1 LNMEHPPVPPTV
13 DEPSEVAP
21 LPPSEELNSNQVT
34 LPAGEEVRNST
45 ASSNADRDKF
55 DIAVNSTGGAKVAE
69 GDDKMAVFEKWL
81 LENGSK
87 YPQLE
92 MREYDEEVRGV
103 HAKEDISPDVNI
115 VEIPLCCL
123 ITVEMGKQTEVG
135 QAVLAAN
142 LDLDAPKHVFLML
155 YMLIDRKDPNSFF
168 KPYYDILPPTL
179 SNMPIFWSEEE
190 LRWLDG
196 SYLQTQIEDRKFA
209 IENDYSS
216 ICELCPNFANIATL
230 DDFKW
235 ARMCVC
241 SRNFGLVINGTRTSA
256 MVPLADMLN
265 HYRPRETKW
274 TFDNKLQAFTIT
286 TLMNITGDAQV
297 YDSYGQK
304 CNHRFLLNYG
314 FSIENNVEPD
324 GFCPNEVPI
333 EFKLNPNDP
342 IFERKATFWRADSGP
357 MIKRIRVCVSDN
369 ENTRVAFS
377 FLRVMVATPEE
388 FELMEG
394 NSRFIYRTAK
404 DIRFPFGLRN
414 ERAALEVLAS
424 ICEEYLSKYPTTLE
438 EDKTLLA
445 SGDLKPFSNHRHA
458 VIQIIGEK
466 NVLHHY
472 LELARLA
479 LGIIDRN
486 DPLND
491 EQQSELYATKHQH
504 MVDYCVNVVGQIRRH
519 EQAKAKAL
527 ASPVRQMSAG
537 PTII

>member
-1 LNMEHPPVPPTV
+1 MATNEGAPDIPPANEIRDATPPLPSSNVSTAVKEV
-13 DEPSEVAP
+13 DEAEA
-21 LPPSEELNSNQVT
+21 
-34 LPAGEEVRNST
+34 
-45 ASSNADRDKF
+45 NADRDKF
-55 DIAVNSTGGAKVAE
+55 DIAISDRGEAHE
-69 GDDKMAVFEKWL
+69 MSEKMAIFEKWL
-81 LENGSK
+81 LDNGSK

-103 HAKEDISPDVNI
+103 HAKEEIEEDVNI
-115 VEIPLCCL
+115 VEIPLSCL

-155 YMLIDRKDPNSFF
+155 FMLVDRKNPDSFF
-168 KPYYDILPPTL
+168 KPYYDTLPPTL

-196 SYLQTQIEDRKFA
+196 SYLQTQVEDRRFA
-209 IENDYSS
+209 IENDYAA
-216 ICELCPNFANIATL
+216 ICELVPGFAEVATL
-230 DDFKW
+230 AEFKW

-241 SRNFGLVINGTRTSA
+241 SRNFGLVVNGTRTSA

-274 TFDNKLQAFTIT
+274 TFDNGLQAFTIT
-286 TLMNITGDAQV
+286 TLMGIRGGAQV

-324 GFCPNEVPI
+324 GFCPNEVPF
-333 EFKLNPNDP
+333 EFKLNPSDP
-342 IFERKATFWRADSGP
+342 IFDRKAQFWKADGGP
-357 MIKRIRVCVSDN
+357 MVKRIRVAVSDN
-369 ENTRVAFS
+369 ENTRVAYS

-388 FELMEG
+388 FDLMEG

-414 ERAALEVLAS
+414 EKAALEVFAG
-424 ICEEYLSKYPTTLE
+424 ICEEYLSKYPATYEDDKALLE
-438 EDKTLLA
+438 
-445 SGDLKPFSNHRHA
+445 SGSLKPFSNQRHA
-458 VIQIIGEK
+458 VIQVMGEK
-466 NVLHHY
+466 KILLHY
-472 LELARLA
+472 LDLCRTALA
-479 LGIIDRN
+479 LIAEDA
-486 DPLND
+486 PLTD
-491 EQQSELYATKHQH
+491 EKQAELYAQKGQH
-504 MVDYCVNVVGQIRRH
+504 IGDYCANVVGQIRRH

-527 ASPVRQMSAG
+527 AAPVRQMAAG

>member
-1 LNMEHPPVPPTV
+1 LNMEHPPVPPAV

-21 LPPSEELNSNQVT
+21 LPPSEELNPNQVT

>member
-1 LNMEHPPVPPTV
+1 VPPTV

-21 LPPSEELNSNQVT
+21 LPPSEELNPNQVT

>member
-1 LNMEHPPVPPTV
+1 MEQPPVPPAV

-21 LPPSEELNSNQVT
+21 LPPSEELNPNQVT